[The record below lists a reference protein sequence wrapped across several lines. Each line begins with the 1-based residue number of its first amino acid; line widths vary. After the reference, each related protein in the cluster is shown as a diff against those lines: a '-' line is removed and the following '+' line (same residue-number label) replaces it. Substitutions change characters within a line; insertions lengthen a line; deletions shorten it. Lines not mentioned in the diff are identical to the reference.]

1 MSLSDRERRLLAEM
15 EAALASDD
23 PALESKLTGS
33 TITATKPRLLLAIF
47 LVLIGLA
54 VILGGLVSKTTPVGV
69 IGFLVAL
76 AGVLTLLRSLAAMGK
91 GAPRVKSSRSSL
103 SKRLEN
109 RWERRDYE
117 N

>member
-23 PALESKLTGS
+23 PGLESKLTGS
-33 TITATKPRLLLAIF
+33 TITATKPRLLMAIF

-54 VILGGLVSKTTPVGV
+54 VILAGLVSKTTPVGV

-76 AGVLTLLRSLAAMGK
+76 AGVLTLLRSIAGMSK
-91 GAPRVKSSRSSL
+91 GAPRAKSSRTSL
-103 SKRLEN
+103 SKRLED